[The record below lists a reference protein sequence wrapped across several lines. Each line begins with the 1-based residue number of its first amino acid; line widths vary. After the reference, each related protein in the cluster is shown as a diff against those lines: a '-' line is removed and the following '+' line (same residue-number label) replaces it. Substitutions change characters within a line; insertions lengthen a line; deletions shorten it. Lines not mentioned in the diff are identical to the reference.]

1 MAFTLTES
9 SITESTWV
17 RDFAEDTRRASW
29 LEQGLA
35 HFAALC
41 RSYSIDQA
49 LIAEPAPYVP
59 NRIATLCVLCA
70 CYRDNLG
77 SSWREVAD
85 NYSLDLYKSKLEA
98 AQAELAALLPS
109 LTPGACGY
117 TPDPSIDQ
125 AGGSMSFTWA
135 RG

>member
-1 MAFTLTES
+1 MAFTLTAE

-17 RDFAEDTRRASW
+17 RDFAEDPRRPSW

-35 HFAALC
+35 HFASLC

-59 NRIATLCVLCA
+59 TRIATLCVLCA

-85 NYSLDLYKSKLEA
+85 TYSLDLYKSKLEA
-98 AQAELAALLPS
+98 AQAELAALLPGF
-109 LTPGACGY
+109 TPGACGY
-117 TPDPSIDQ
+117 TPDPLTDQ